1 METVMRNIFLFLSK
15 NKMLT
20 NMAKEH
26 GLKFGAKRFVAGT
39 TIEEAAEEISALNK
53 EGLTATVD
61 FLGEFVHCEK
71 EAQAATDGSV
81 HAIETLARLGLD
93 SEMSVKLTSLGLDI
107 SRELVV
113 KNMRR
118 ILDAGKEH
126 GIKVTIDMEDY
137 ERCEATLEIYQ
148 ALRKEYD
155 NVGTVLQAYLYRT
168 LADLQDLNAYDPYL
182 RLVKGA
188 YKESEEVAF
197 PDKADVDENYRH
209 LIKVNLLYGNY
220 TAIATH
226 DDAMI
231 DYVKQLEQDHHLDKD
246 QFEFQMLYGIRSET
260 QKQLAKEGYRVRV
273 YVPYGN
279 DWYGYNMRRLA
290 ERPAN
295 VLFVLKGLVKK

>member
-15 NKMLT
+15 NKALT

-39 TIEEAAEEISALNK
+39 TIEEAAKEIQALNK
-53 EGLTATVD
+53 NGLTATID
-61 FLGEFVHCEK
+61 FLGEFVHSEE
-71 EAQAATDGSV
+71 EARASTDESI
-81 HAIETLARLGLD
+81 HAIETLAKLGLD
-93 SEMSVKLTSLGLDI
+93 SELSVKMTSLGLDI
-107 SRELVV
+107 SRELVM
-113 KNMRR
+113 KNMRL
-118 ILDAGKEH
+118 ILDAGQEY

-137 ERCEATLEIYQ
+137 ERCEATLEIYKE
-148 ALRKEYD
+148 LRKNYD
-155 NVGTVLQAYLYRT
+155 NVGTVLQSYLYRT
-168 LADLQDLNAYDPYL
+168 LGDLQDLNAYEPYL

-197 PDKADVDENYRH
+197 AEKADVDENYRH

-231 DYVKQLEQDHHLDKD
+231 DYVKQLEQDHHLEKD

-295 VLFVLKGLVKK
+295 VLFVLKGIVKK